1 MTREPDPTG
10 FDAIVAT
17 WRAEGNVPQWPDD
30 PQLDEMAA
38 DAGTGVDTDVDTD
51 APADPAAAERT
62 DEPPGSRPETA
73 GPDAP
78 GPPFGAARADP
89 DHADPPFGT
98 ARADPDHADSP
109 FGTARTDPSRAG
121 HPLGTGRP
129 GDPTDVR
136 PAASRAD
143 PGRVDD
149 RADDRADHNADDNAD
164 DDLDRRD
171 AGRPDDADPDHPGAG
186 SAPRGG
192 TDPHAEDVADRRGT
206 NGEHGHP
213 VRAGAAADPHADEH
227 FVPPEPPP
235 LPRLGPPIL
244 VGLTLIGLGLVLV
257 TFPGWV
263 GVPQVYG
270 LPLGLVAIAAGLG
283 WLVLRLWPDP
293 DDVPPPL
300 YLDDPD
306 DPDGGAVL

>member
-1 MTREPDPTG
+1 M
-10 FDAIVAT
+10 
-17 WRAEGNVPQWPDD
+17 
-30 PQLDEMAA
+30 
-38 DAGTGVDTDVDTD
+38 
-51 APADPAAAERT
+51 
-62 DEPPGSRPETA
+62 
-73 GPDAP
+73 
-78 GPPFGAARADP
+78 
-89 DHADPPFGT
+89 
-98 ARADPDHADSP
+98 
-109 FGTARTDPSRAG
+109 
-121 HPLGTGRP
+121 
-129 GDPTDVR
+129 
-136 PAASRAD
+136 
-143 PGRVDD
+143 
-149 RADDRADHNADDNAD
+149 
-164 DDLDRRD
+164 
-171 AGRPDDADPDHPGAG
+171 
-186 SAPRGG
+186 
-192 TDPHAEDVADRRGT
+192 ADRRGT

-235 LPRLGPPIL
+235 LPRMGPPIL

>member
-10 FDAIVAT
+10 FDAIVAA

-38 DAGTGVDTDVDTD
+38 DARTGVDTDVDTD

-89 DHADPPFGT
+89 GHADP
-98 ARADPDHADSP
+98 P

-143 PGRVDD
+143 PGRADPA
-149 RADDRADHNADDNAD
+149 RADDRADHRADHNAD

-171 AGRPDDADPDHPGAG
+171 AGRADDADPDHAGPG

-192 TDPHAEDVADRRGT
+192 TDPHAEDVADRRGAS
-206 NGEHGHP
+206 GEHGHP
-213 VRAGAAADPHADEH
+213 VRAGAAADSHADEH
-227 FVPPEPPP
+227 FVPPDPPP
-235 LPRLGPPIL
+235 LPRMGPPIL

>member
-1 MTREPDPTG
+1 VTREPDPTG
-10 FDAIVAT
+10 FDAIVAA

-30 PQLDEMAA
+30 PQLDELAP
-38 DAGTGVDTDVDTD
+38 DARTGLDTDVDTD
-51 APADPAAAERT
+51 APADPAAADRPDGAT
-62 DEPPGSRPETA
+62 GSRSDT
-73 GPDAP
+73 DAP
-78 GPPFGAARADP
+78 RADP
-89 DHADPPFGT
+89 DHADPPFGA
-98 ARADPDHADSP
+98 ARADPDRADPP
-109 FGTARTDPSRAG
+109 FGTARADPSRAG
-121 HPLGTGRP
+121 HPLDTGRAGHPLDTGRP

-136 PAASRAD
+136 SAAGRAE
-143 PGRVDD
+143 PG
-149 RADDRADHNADDNAD
+149 RADDHVD

-171 AGRPDDADPDHPGAG
+171 AGRADDTDHDHPGDG

-192 TDPHAEDVADRRGT
+192 AEPHAEDVADRRGA

-227 FVPPEPPP
+227 FVPPDPPP
-235 LPRLGPPIL
+235 LPRMGPPIL

>member
-10 FDAIVAT
+10 FDAIVAA

-38 DAGTGVDTDVDTD
+38 DARTGVDTDVDTD

-62 DEPPGSRPETA
+62 DEPPGSRSETA
-73 GPDAP
+73 GPDAA
-78 GPPFGAARADP
+78 GSPFGAARAEP
-89 DHADPPFGT
+89 DAAGPPFG
-98 ARADPDHADSP
+98 ARA
-109 FGTARTDPSRAG
+109 DPSRAG
-121 HPLGTGRP
+121 HPLDTGRP
-129 GDPTDVR
+129 GDP
-136 PAASRAD
+136 AAGHAD
-143 PGRVDD
+143 PGR
-149 RADDRADHNADDNAD
+149 ADQSRADHGAD

-171 AGRPDDADPDHPGAG
+171 AGRPDDADPDHPGPG

-235 LPRLGPPIL
+235 LPRMGPPIL

>member
-10 FDAIVAT
+10 FDAIVAA

-38 DAGTGVDTDVDTD
+38 DARTGVDTD
-51 APADPAAAERT
+51 APADQAAAERP
-62 DEPPGSRPETA
+62 DEPPGSRSETA
-73 GPDAP
+73 GPDAAR
-78 GPPFGAARADP
+78 PPFGAARAEP
-89 DHADPPFGT
+89 DAAGPPFG
-98 ARADPDHADSP
+98 
-109 FGTARTDPSRAG
+109 ARTDPSRAG
-121 HPLGTGRP
+121 HPLDTGRP
-129 GDPTDVR
+129 GDPADGR
-136 PAASRAD
+136 PAVGRAEPGRADQSRPVGRAEPGRADHSRAD
-143 PGRVDD
+143 HD
-149 RADDRADHNADDNAD
+149 AD

-171 AGRPDDADPDHPGAG
+171 APRPDDADPDHPGPG

>member
-1 MTREPDPTG
+1 VTREPDPTG
-10 FDAIVAT
+10 FDAIVAA

-30 PQLDEMAA
+30 PQLEEMAA
-38 DAGTGVDTDVDTD
+38 DARTGVDTDVVTDVGTDVGTD
-51 APADPAAAERT
+51 APADPAVADRPG
-62 DEPPGSRPETA
+62 EPTGSRSETA
-73 GPDAP
+73 GPDVP
-78 GPPFGAARADP
+78 GPPSRADP
-89 DHADPPFGT
+89 DHADP
-98 ARADPDHADSP
+98 AS
-109 FGTARTDPSRAG
+109 GTARTDPSRAG
-121 HPLGTGRP
+121 HPLGSGRP

-136 PAASRAD
+136 PAAGRAD
-143 PGRVDD
+143 PGS
-149 RADDRADHNADDNAD
+149 AH

-171 AGRPDDADPDHPGAG
+171 AGRADDADAGPG

-192 TDPHAEDVADRRGT
+192 TDPHAEDVADRRGA
-206 NGEHGHP
+206 NEEQGHP

-227 FVPPEPPP
+227 FVPPDPPP
-235 LPRLGPPIL
+235 LPRMGPPIL

-306 DPDGGAVL
+306 DPEGGAVL